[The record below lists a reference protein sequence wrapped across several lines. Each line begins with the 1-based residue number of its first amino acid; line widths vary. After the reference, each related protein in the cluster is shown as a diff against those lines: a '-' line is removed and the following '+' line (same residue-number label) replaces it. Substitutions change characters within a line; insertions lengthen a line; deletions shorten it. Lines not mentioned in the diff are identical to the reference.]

1 MTIDLCGMQL
11 EHPVTIAPGMVKT
24 LADLEAAVNSSASAI
39 VIGSLTG
46 SLDGRVGNPEP
57 RSHYDNERGYMVNA
71 MGLPEPGLQYYWDH
85 ESEFLQLL
93 ELARARSKKIIL
105 SIAPLGDFDESLRH
119 LIELAVEWEVDAVEL
134 NLGCPNVWGD
144 GTQKTIASFDRNGM
158 IRQIASALS
167 LWPFWFGLKMS
178 PYSNPEEL
186 KAAAKMIADY
196 TRNPMLGYR
205 HRLYIVTANTFPNA
219 IVMQGGKPYLS
230 TVLGGFS
237 GPAYLPI
244 ALGQVYQWVEAL
256 KSFDSPIPVVGVGGI
271 SSGQDVAD
279 FLACGA
285 TAVQVAADYW
295 HRSSST
301 IERIVAEW
309 IALP

>member
-1 MTIDLCGMQL
+1 MSIDLCRMEL
-11 EHPVTIAPGMVKT
+11 EHPVMIAPGMVKT

-46 SLDGRVGNPEP
+46 CLDERQGNLEP
-57 RSHYDNERGYMVNA
+57 RSHYEPKRGYMVNA

-85 ESEFLQLL
+85 ESEFLRLL
-93 ELARARSKKIIL
+93 DLARARGKKIIL
-105 SIAPLGDFDESLRH
+105 SIALLGDFNESLRH
-119 LIELAVEWEVDAVEL
+119 LLHLATTWDVHAVEL
-134 NLGCPNVWGD
+134 NLGCPNVWGS
-144 GTQKTIASFDRNGM
+144 GEQKSIPSFDIEGM
-158 IRQIASALS
+158 ERQIALVVS
-167 LWPFWFGLKMS
+167 LWEGRVGLKVS

-186 KAAAKMIADY
+186 KSVAQMIADY
-196 TRNPMLGYR
+196 TWNPRLGLR
-205 HRLYIVTANTFPNA
+205 DRIYIVTANTFPNA

-230 TVLGGFS
+230 TILGGFS

-256 KSFDSPIPVVGVGGI
+256 KLFDSPIPVVGVGGI

-279 FLACGA
+279 FLTCGA

-295 HRSSST
+295 HRSPST

-309 IALP
+309 VALS

>member
-24 LADLEAAVNSSASAI
+24 LAELEAAVNSSASAI

-46 SLDGRVGNPEP
+46 SLDERLGNPEP
-57 RSHYDNERGYMVNA
+57 RSLYDPDRGYMLNA
-71 MGLPEPGLQYYWDH
+71 MGLPEPGLRYYWEH

-93 ELARARSKKIIL
+93 ELARARGKKIIL
-105 SIAPLGDFDESLRH
+105 SIAPLGDFEESLRH
-119 LIELAVEWEVDAVEL
+119 LLHLAAVWNVHAIEL
-134 NLGCPNVWGD
+134 NLGCPNVWGS
-144 GTQKTIASFDRNGM
+144 GEQKSIASFDIKGM
-158 IRQIASALS
+158 ERQIALVVG
-167 LWPFWFGLKMS
+167 LWKGRVGLKVS

-196 TRNPMLGYR
+196 TWNEKLGLR
-205 HRLYIVTANTFPNA
+205 DRIYIVTSNTFPNA
-219 IVMQGGKPYLS
+219 LVMQGGKSYLS

-256 KSFDSPIPVVGVGGI
+256 KSFDSPIPVVGAGGI

-279 FLACGA
+279 FLTCGA
-285 TAVQVAADYW
+285 AAVQVAADYW
-295 HRSSST
+295 HRSPST
-301 IERIVAEW
+301 IECIVAEW
-309 IALP
+309 VALS